1 MSKKTILS
9 ILTLVVLMTMLFG
22 VLLPVYA
29 EFPFTTSLTVKNS
42 ATSTWTTSKAYTGFY
57 SVHLETTGTV
67 HGGDEARFVVT
78 LPSGITLGDLYTIS
92 WQEFLVAGYPPHVDV
107 ILDLGTTT
115 DALVFEYAYNNHVTE
130 GQWTYGALTG
140 FWYQT
145 FSDDGSG
152 PTVIDGSTSCWLS
165 SGPAGGPG
173 IIDGTL
179 NEWKTGGITGGLG
192 IDATTPILRLEFEI
206 DNWMAQTEAYLD
218 DVEINGLDIMGIAG
232 PKGDTGL
239 TGPKGNTGSEGDR
252 GSRGLT
258 GTQGPI
264 GLQGEQGEAGLTGE
278 AGSDGLQ
285 GPMGDTGSQGLPG
298 IDGETGP
305 LGETGYRGP
314 QGVAGEAGSQGPK
327 GDKGDTG
334 AVGPKGS
341 KGEPAPASVAY
352 GGAAL
357 GGVSLLGLLYMFFRS
372 KP

>member
-1 MSKKTILS
+1 MKTKTILS
-9 ILTLVVLMTMLFG
+9 ILTLMVLMTMLFG

-42 ATSTWTTSKAYTGFY
+42 ATSTWITSKAYTGFY

-67 HGGDEARFVVT
+67 HDGDEARFVVT

-115 DALVFEYAYNNHVTE
+115 DALVFEYAYNDHVTE

-145 FSDDGSG
+145 FSDDGFG
-152 PTVIDGSTSCWLS
+152 PAVINGSTYCWLS
-165 SGPAGGPG
+165 SGPAGDPG
-173 IIDGTL
+173 IIGGTL
-179 NEWKTGGITGGLG
+179 NAWKTGGITDGLG
-192 IDATTPILRLEFEI
+192 IDATTPILRLEFEV

-218 DVEINGLDIMGIAG
+218 DVEINGLDIMGVSG
-232 PKGDTGL
+232 PMGPQGP
-239 TGPKGNTGSEGDR
+239 TGPKGDR

-258 GTQGPI
+258 GSQGSI
-264 GLQGEQGEAGLTGE
+264 GSQGEAGEVGIAGE
-278 AGSDGLQ
+278 DGSDGLQ
-285 GPMGDTGSQGLPG
+285 GPKGDAGLSGPQG
-298 IDGETGP
+298 IAGETGP
-305 LGETGYRGP
+305 LGVTGDAGS
-314 QGVAGEAGSQGPK
+314 QGVAGEAGPQGPK
-327 GDKGDTG
+327 GETGDTG
-334 AVGPKGS
+334 AVGPKGAE
-341 KGEPAPASVAY
+341 GEPAPVSVAY

-357 GGVSLLGLLYMFFRS
+357 GGVSLLGLLYMFFRA